1 MNRRWLYSM
10 LGLLIGACS
19 AFGLILLDGAL

>member
-19 AFGLILLDGAL
+19 AYGLILLDRVA